1 MIYTEKNNLG
11 EITFNK
17 LVLAELIQNVLQPW
31 VSSGKIKL
39 LNQKDIKQTSK
50 GVYICLHISLAMGE
64 STSEVVKALA
74 VSLAEGVTETIQ
86 IALDDVVVV
95 IDTMFTQKG
104 NNVER
109 NIRYSYNANKDY

>member
-17 LVLAELIQNVLQPW
+17 LVLAELISNTLQPW
-31 VSSGKIKL
+31 ISSGKIKL
-39 LNQKDIKQTSK
+39 LSQKEIKQSSK
-50 GVYICLHISLAMGE
+50 GVYINLHISLAMGQ
-64 STSEVVKALA
+64 STSEVIKAIA
-74 VSLAEGVTETIQ
+74 VSLAEGVTDTIQ
-86 IALDDVVVV
+86 IDLDDVVVV

-104 NNVER
+104 NTVER